1 MVRFS
6 EMPGW
11 TRQLMSERAFRKA
24 AIRAAKMETVEIAA
38 RWDRGNAWSVWRRGS
53 NKSWRHSTNGMH
65 SQALVP
71 VTVSGRTL
79 VHAPRP
85 DEWYDTKFR
94 KEVSY
99 ISFWNWND
107 QEEEDYCPS
116 LKGGKRCRKM
126 GGTPCPYRPAAMGN
140 YSIMEC
146 DANEAVEEVAP

>member
-65 SQALVP
+65 SQAYVP
-71 VTVSGRTL
+71 VDVSGRTL

-85 DEWYDTKFR
+85 NEWYDTQFE
-94 KEVSY
+94 KEVSS
-99 ISFWNWND
+99 ISFWDWTDD
-107 QEEEDYCPS
+107 QFTEDCCPS

-140 YSIMEC
+140 YGIMEC
-146 DANEAVEEVAP
+146 DTNEAVEEVA

>member
-1 MVRFS
+1 MRFS

-24 AIRAAKMETVEIAA
+24 VIRAAKMETMEIAA
-38 RWDRGNAWSVWRRGS
+38 RWDRGNAWSVWRRGPS
-53 NKSWRHSTNGMH
+53 QTWTQSRNGML
-65 SQALVP
+65 SQASVP

-99 ISFWNWND
+99 ISFWNWD
-107 QEEEDYCPS
+107 DDHQEDDYCPS

-126 GGTPCPYRPAAMGN
+126 GGTKCPYRPAAGWN
-140 YSIMEC
+140 YSFVDC
-146 DANEAVEEVAP
+146 DANEAVEEVA